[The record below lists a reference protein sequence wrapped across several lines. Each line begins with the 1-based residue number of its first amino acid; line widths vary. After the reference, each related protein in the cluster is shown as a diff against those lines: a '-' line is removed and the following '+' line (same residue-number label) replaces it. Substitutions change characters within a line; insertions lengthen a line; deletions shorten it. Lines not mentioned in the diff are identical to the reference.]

1 MFMSEAKEFLKQV
14 EKLDCMITNKLAERD
29 QWKSIAL
36 GTSVQLSEKVQT
48 SGSQQKMADAI
59 NKYIDIE
66 SEINECVD
74 NLIAKKKEVISVI
87 EQLPV
92 DLYDILHKIYVQ
104 YYTFYD
110 VADKKDISY
119 SNVTTLHG
127 KALKLVQKILDARK

>member
-1 MFMSEAKEFLKQV
+1 MSEAKEFLKQV
-14 EKLDCMITNKLAERD
+14 KKLDCMITNKLAERD

-74 NLIAKKKEVISVI
+74 DLIAKKKEVISVI

>member
-1 MFMSEAKEFLKQV
+1 MSEAKEFLKQV

>member
-14 EKLDCMITNKLAERD
+14 KKLDCMITNKLAERD

>member
-1 MFMSEAKEFLKQV
+1 MSEAKEFLKQV
-14 EKLDCMITNKLAERD
+14 KKLDCMITNKLAERD

>member
-74 NLIAKKKEVISVI
+74 NLIAKKKEVIGVI